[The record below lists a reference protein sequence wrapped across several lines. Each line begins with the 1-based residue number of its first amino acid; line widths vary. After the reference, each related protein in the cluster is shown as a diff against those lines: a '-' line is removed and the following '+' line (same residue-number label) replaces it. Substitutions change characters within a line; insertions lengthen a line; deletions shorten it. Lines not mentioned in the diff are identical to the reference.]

1 MNNIL
6 VKGIQNFLGKEI
18 PVITGGFSDGQK
30 VVLAKTI
37 AEVHE
42 MKMDKIN
49 ELINNHLD
57 EFEDGVDLLN
67 LKGNETFETLA
78 KGNGIYTQNALNK
91 AKYIYLLS
99 EQGYML
105 LVGFMKTEKAKEI
118 RKQLRREYFAIID
131 NARNTIKTLENTTFQ
146 GDIDGL
152 IISKDGIPITTSRV
166 ISEVTGKEHKNIL
179 RDIREEIDKL
189 NQIHSSN
196 LSSDISLII
205 NNFKETTYLA
215 ENGQV
220 YTQYE
225 LGEMATMQLML
236 KYSTEYRAKFIIAF
250 QKMKT
255 AMLNMFKAKVLDDVL
270 PQNNKLRQYIYVIK
284 NPLNETVKIGVAQ
297 DVDKRIKQLQTGA
310 GIELELIYKS
320 IICSNAFAI
329 ERDVHEYF
337 KEYRTFGEWF
347 KVNPDV
353 VIDFLEKQDFILK
366 SEYMKY
372 ISINNGIIKK

>member
-1 MNNIL
+1 M
-6 VKGIQNFLGKEI
+6 
-18 PVITGGFSDGQK
+18 
-30 VVLAKTI
+30 
-37 AEVHE
+37 
-42 MKMDKIN
+42 N
-49 ELINNHLD
+49 ELMLFNND
-57 EFEDGVDLLN
+57 EFGEIRGVEIEGKPYVVANDVLKALGYAEGSWSTTLKRKCKGVTNCKGLEYRGNLLN
-67 LKGNETFETLA
+67 LIPEGDIYRLIFSSKLPSAQKFEEWVMDEVLP
-78 KGNGIYTQNALNK
+78 
-91 AKYIYLLS
+91 S
-99 EQGYML
+99 
-105 LVGFMKTEKAKEI
+105 I
-118 RKQLRREYFAIID
+118 RK
-131 NARNTIKTLENTTFQ
+131 TVKTLENTTFQ

-152 IISKDGIPITTSRV
+152 VISKDGVPITTSKV
-166 ISEVTGKEHKNIL
+166 IAEVTGKEHFHIL
-179 RDIREEIDKL
+179 RDIREEINKL
-189 NQIHSSN
+189 KEIHNPN
-196 LSSDISLII
+196 LDSELII
-205 NNFKETTYLA
+205 NDFKETTYLA

-236 KYSTEYRAKFIIAF
+236 KYSTEYRANFIIAF

-284 NPLNETVKIGVAQ
+284 NPLNETIKIGVAQ

-320 IICSNAFAI
+320 MICSNAFAI

-347 KVNPDV
+347 KVNPEI

-372 ISINNGIIKK
+372 ISIIDVNNAK